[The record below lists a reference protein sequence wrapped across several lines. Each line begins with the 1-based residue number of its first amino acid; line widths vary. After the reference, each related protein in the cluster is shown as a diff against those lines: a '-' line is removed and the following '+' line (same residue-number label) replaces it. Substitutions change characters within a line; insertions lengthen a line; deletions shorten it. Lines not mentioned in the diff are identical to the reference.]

1 MAERKKEVRIDEVND
16 LVKEVNSLVKENYLL
31 GIDAA
36 RSLLEENTKVL
47 NAHVDQVLKLQRDYV
62 EYVKTNLEKFPFQP
76 SNLQFVNGNLE
87 QWINLQKSYI
97 NTVRSVSEKVTRSW
111 ANFNQKLVERF
122 FASVEENLELFKS

>member
-16 LVKEVNSLVKENYLL
+16 FVKEVNSLVKENYLL
-31 GIDAA
+31 AIDAA
-36 RSLLEENTKVL
+36 RSLLEENAKVL

-62 EYVKTNLEKFPFQP
+62 EYAKTNLEKFPFQP

-97 NTVRSVSEKVTRSW
+97 NTVRGVSEKVTRSW
-111 ANFNQKLVERF
+111 VNLNQKLVERF